1 MELILT
7 IFPLKTWI
15 FAAGFGGL
23 FTVFKTKYKNFRL
36 GKEYEKN
43 LKEIRK
49 NYFYSIRNDLQTKKD
64 EYIKENLDDYDIRK
78 LEELTKRIFKEEK
91 FSELINTNV
100 KECIDENN
108 FETHTSYF
116 NILVL
121 GSTGIGKSTLINS
134 VLKLE
139 ENSENGNYA
148 KVGRGRPV
156 TLGEPHPYISDKV
169 KGLKIWDSQGI
180 DKSGYGI
187 KQLKTSV
194 ENLINKNANDNNPDN
209 FIHCIWYCVTA
220 HRFEEVERN
229 FLIDIMKI
237 YHDENLPIIIVYTQC
252 ISEEDGEK
260 MSTEINKICMEQGR
274 KIEIIPV
281 LAMDKNVGKKDKPI
295 VIEKYGIDKLLSK
308 SFDKIEGA
316 VKSACFHSIRERI
329 KNNYKTK
336 IKKKLQKIKDAVKE
350 HLTSFNSNISLPQL
364 KEKEL
369 KLFEIIILILIF
381 ENDENKT
388 LSETSKTALL
398 NFLEDYVNTCTKKL
412 NDFMEKKVIE
422 KSVELASS
430 YLKNQNDIK
439 EKSDKVNQGIL
450 NNLTNQIIENVSI
463 FKSIGLNTGS
473 KEINSKYKEMEEW
486 KRISEDEISKE
497 FHQKIQA
504 FFNKGITKF
513 IIAEFIRILT
523 ETMLSSFN
531 DSFNKIDNY
540 MIEKT
545 GEQIKAISKGII
557 QQLKQNEK

>member
-194 ENLINKNANDNNPDN
+194 EL
-209 FIHCIWYCVTA
+209 
-220 HRFEEVERN
+220 
-229 FLIDIMKI
+229 
-237 YHDENLPIIIVYTQC
+237 
-252 ISEEDGEK
+252 
-260 MSTEINKICMEQGR
+260 
-274 KIEIIPV
+274 V
-281 LAMDKNVGKKDKPI
+281 L
-295 VIEKYGIDKLLSK
+295 
-308 SFDKIEGA
+308 
-316 VKSACFHSIRERI
+316 RI
-329 KNNYKTK
+329 
-336 IKKKLQKIKDAVKE
+336 
-350 HLTSFNSNISLPQL
+350 
-364 KEKEL
+364 
-369 KLFEIIILILIF
+369 
-381 ENDENKT
+381 
-388 LSETSKTALL
+388 
-398 NFLEDYVNTCTKKL
+398 
-412 NDFMEKKVIE
+412 
-422 KSVELASS
+422 
-430 YLKNQNDIK
+430 
-439 EKSDKVNQGIL
+439 
-450 NNLTNQIIENVSI
+450 
-463 FKSIGLNTGS
+463 
-473 KEINSKYKEMEEW
+473 
-486 KRISEDEISKE
+486 
-497 FHQKIQA
+497 
-504 FFNKGITKF
+504 
-513 IIAEFIRILT
+513 
-523 ETMLSSFN
+523 
-531 DSFNKIDNY
+531 
-540 MIEKT
+540 
-545 GEQIKAISKGII
+545 
-557 QQLKQNEK
+557 